1 MGRSDAKDDR
11 HTATSLSPNGSRSDL
26 KKSPGSD
33 TKSLSHGQT
42 GHPKPNFTTVPDPVH
57 IQQVA
62 QELRLFSHAINE
74 VLKREKLGDKR
85 RRFKEAEEEAKKE
98 EESFGN
104 DEVDEDCEEAADH
117 SASHGYSSDSESS
130 DIIADSPGHRHAIQ
144 EESCET
150 HELTLHAVMALA
162 SDAAEPTSRGDSMSV
177 MVTTTTKDDTTEVI
191 TITELPGDSG
201 GEANPS
207 NEAFPR
213 ENRRNYPE
221 HVVELCARQEEENM
235 TPPPWQ
241 QQVEKIA
248 YHHKMPGWTYH
259 HPSPAWWVDHYPQA
273 GWSYYDPF
281 PIWSYYNPYLDQISY
296 FYPSPHLC
304 VHNPSQTWYY
314 YDRAMGWI
322 YCDNALAWKYMHP
335 EPYELRGMGPEH
347 PPDWTLYRVFEC
359 PTFSLEGL

>member
-11 HTATSLSPNGSRSDL
+11 HTATSLPPHGSRSDL

-33 TKSLSHGQT
+33 TKSPGLGHGQT
-42 GHPKPNFTTVPDPVH
+42 
-57 IQQVA
+57 
-62 QELRLFSHAINE
+62 
-74 VLKREKLGDKR
+74 
-85 RRFKEAEEEAKKE
+85 
-98 EESFGN
+98 
-104 DEVDEDCEEAADH
+104 AADH
-117 SASHGYSSDSESS
+117 SSSHGYSSDSESS
-130 DIIADSPGHRHAIQ
+130 DIIADSPCYGHEIQ
-144 EESCET
+144 EESCEI

-177 MVTTTTKDDTTEVI
+177 MVTTSTKDDTTEVI
-191 TITELPGDSG
+191 TITELPADSG

-207 NEAFPR
+207 NEEAFAG
-213 ENRRNYPE
+213 ENWRNHPE
-221 HVVELCARQEEENM
+221 HVVESYAGQEEVNLV
-235 TPPPWQ
+235 PPWQ
-241 QQVEKIA
+241 QQAEKIA

-281 PIWSYYNPYLDQISY
+281 PIWSYYNPGLDQISY

-347 PPDWTLYRVFEC
+347 PPDWTFYRYFEC
-359 PTFSLEGL
+359 PIFSL